1 MARSKAGGCA
11 TAWVIYNSLLPGRN
25 TLLIVIVLT
34 LFIFPRC
41 SELILLF
48 LFVLTEIDPCII
60 DHGGCSINAVC
71 TKVSPGE
78 RTCVCKEGYAGD
90 GTLCLG
96 ECSVHVLMMVAR
108 HHPRKREFQAKSI
121 KISG

>member
-1 MARSKAGGCA
+1 MRVNK
-11 TAWVIYNSLLPGRN
+11 IMRFLLRWMII
-25 TLLIVIVLT
+25 LA

-41 SELILLF
+41 SELILLL
-48 LFVLTEIDPCII
+48 LFVITEIDPCII